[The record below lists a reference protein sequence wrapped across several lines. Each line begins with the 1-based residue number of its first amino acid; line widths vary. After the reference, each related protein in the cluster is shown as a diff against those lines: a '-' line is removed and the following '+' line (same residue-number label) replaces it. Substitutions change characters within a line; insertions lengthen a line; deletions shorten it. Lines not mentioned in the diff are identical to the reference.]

1 MGFWVFTLAF
11 REFDVGDAD
20 VILEEGD
27 HREGYVVENLSD
39 TLFVHYYLN
48 YKQLFKN
55 DCNY

>member
-1 MGFWVFTLAF
+1 MFTLAF
-11 REFDVGDAD
+11 SEFDVGNAD